1 MSVLSSL
8 ETSSSPASP
17 SSCLEPHGLWLGL
30 RVLCPVKFQ
39 RLMAAV
45 GSNHKTQPSCS
56 FNGKACS
63 RVPSQIWSNRN
74 P

>member
-17 SSCLEPHGLWLGL
+17 SSCLEPYGLGL

-45 GSNHKTQPSCS
+45 GSNHTTQPSSS
-56 FNGKACS
+56 FNGKACP